1 MVSIQSDD
9 CVDTLHMTDEQW
21 RRITK
26 KLHFPW
32 VFAVTWAKEA
42 KPMKKG

>member
-1 MVSIQSDD
+1 
-9 CVDTLHMTDEQW
+9 MTNEDEQL
-21 RRITK
+21 RRIN
-26 KLHFPW
+26 KLHYPW

>member
-1 MVSIQSDD
+1 MT
-9 CVDTLHMTDEQW
+9 CVCVYMTEGE
-21 RRITK
+21 IK

-32 VFAVTWAKEA
+32 VFAVTWAKEV

>member
-1 MVSIQSDD
+1 MTV
-9 CVDTLHMTDEQW
+9 CVYMTETGE
-21 RRITK
+21 IK
-26 KLHFPW
+26 KHHFPW